1 MELEPIFFSIAGYG
15 SNDAVDALLHRLQA
29 IPNLNKQSRTII
41 DYTLD
46 CSAAGSY
53 PAKSYYLQFY
63 PSESRVYT
71 LAEMQVLVSD
81 IEETYRRMRLL
92 AGITEVASTTH
103 TSQDFA
109 ERLRGLLDKES
120 VSDAAVNLQGLD
132 AWTYARE
139 EEQPHGDGMLMG
151 VPEIDDLT
159 SGFQPGNVASICA
172 FTGGGKT
179 VTCLS
184 VLFKNARKGKK
195 CVYVSLELDPHMIWL
210 MLETRYMYEV
220 KGISLNSQDLL
231 FHKLSG
237 DKKQK
242 VLAAEGD
249 FKRDICQNVLV
260 VDTSIFTQ
268 DVMTD
273 VSRLRQ
279 LYQTLCRVM
288 GGLDM
293 IVYDHVNQLD
303 LLFQGKNGTGLG
315 NQILVKLREA
325 GKTSPGV
332 GGILPSTIFA
342 VQCNREGYKRARKR
356 GGVYDM
362 TAIGDLSEVERT
374 SSYVVFLYAD
384 EMSGETQ
391 EFKVMMAKHRLGRI
405 LPEPVTASFLPGV
418 CCIGES
424 VEMVSFDGDFAAMGD
439 AFGGGSSFEDT
450 FTVKEDF

>member
-1 MELEPIFFSIAGYG
+1 MY
-15 SNDAVDALLHRLQA
+15 
-29 IPNLNKQSRTII
+29 
-41 DYTLD
+41 
-46 CSAAGSY
+46 
-53 PAKSYYLQFY
+53 
-63 PSESRVYT
+63 
-71 LAEMQVLVSD
+71 
-81 IEETYRRMRLL
+81 
-92 AGITEVASTTH
+92 
-103 TSQDFA
+103 
-109 ERLRGLLDKES
+109 S
-120 VSDAAVNLQGLD
+120 V
-132 AWTYARE
+132 
-139 EEQPHGDGMLMG
+139 M
-151 VPEIDDLT
+151 
-159 SGFQPGNVASICA
+159 
-172 FTGGGKT
+172 
-179 VTCLS
+179 
-184 VLFKNARKGKK
+184 
-195 CVYVSLELDPHMIWL
+195 
-210 MLETRYMYEV
+210 
-220 KGISLNSQDLL
+220 GISLNSQDLL

-405 LPEPVTASFLPGV
+405 LPEPVTVSFLPGV